1 MALQERTARVLLSA
15 PTGTQSGSFNV
26 IASFRE
32 DVSNFDSMNIEI
44 TPDAVE
50 PGNGTSGV
58 SFQVSGSGA
67 YYNIFF
73 VIPDARIG
81 KFIIS
86 LVGMV
91 DLRGAS
97 VELSGGLSLV
107 ISYDTQ
113 TTVSATFGDLVYSR
127 NGEIRLPVNFA
138 EAILYFHKT
147 DARIDQ
153 IFGDAVYDMEFS
165 LIKKEGFG
173 FEFVFLP
180 MPDRQGLFKVALTG
194 YVFRTATSIRD
205 DVKITPKLVPYDT
218 HEVYVVNAN
227 IPDVLSEGV
236 WDIFI
241 ELSAPAIEVGI
252 SDFDIEFADDLPEG
266 FLEDVELY
274 RAKSLDV
281 QPSRPSGA
289 FSFDAPADYI
299 GDWVRVSGDASTV
312 EGRYFILRFNVPRS
326 LAGEV
331 LSITPRQGVFGKP
344 VFGG

>member
-1 MALQERTARVLLSA
+1 M
-15 PTGTQSGSFNV
+15 
-26 IASFRE
+26 
-32 DVSNFDSMNIEI
+32 
-44 TPDAVE
+44 
-50 PGNGTSGV
+50 
-58 SFQVSGSGA
+58 
-67 YYNIFF
+67 
-73 VIPDARIG
+73 
-81 KFIIS
+81 
-86 LVGMV
+86 
-91 DLRGAS
+91 
-97 VELSGGLSLV
+97 
-107 ISYDTQ
+107 
-113 TTVSATFGDLVYSR
+113 
-127 NGEIRLPVNFA
+127 
-138 EAILYFHKT
+138 
-147 DARIDQ
+147 
-153 IFGDAVYDMEFS
+153 
-165 LIKKEGFG
+165 
-173 FEFVFLP
+173 
-180 MPDRQGLFKVALTG
+180 
-194 YVFRTATSIRD
+194 
-205 DVKITPKLVPYDT
+205 
-218 HEVYVVNAN
+218 
-227 IPDVLSEGV
+227 